1 MPPKHNA
8 ETQESDSF
16 PQVCDARTGGFLSP
30 ADVAQIGTGIGIKA
44 AELLIADA
52 GWGEKKRLCA
62 LKTTSYLLRH

>member
-16 PQVCDARTGGFLSP
+16 LQMCDAQAGGFLSP

-44 AELLIADA
+44 AELINADA
-52 GWGEKKRLCA
+52 GWGEEKEVVHIKNNQLCP
-62 LKTTSYLLRH
+62 